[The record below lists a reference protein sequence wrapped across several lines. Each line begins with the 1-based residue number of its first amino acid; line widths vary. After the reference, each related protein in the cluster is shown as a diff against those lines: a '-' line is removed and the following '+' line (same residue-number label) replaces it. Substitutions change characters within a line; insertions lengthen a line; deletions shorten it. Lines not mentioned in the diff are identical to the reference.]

1 MAIALGGVQLLSHG
15 PFSLHAVMLE
25 VGRRWNL
32 FSAVPGE
39 CTSVG
44 NCCMFLIVVTR
55 TTIK

>member
-32 FSAVPGE
+32 FAVWTQG
-39 CTSVG
+39 SVPQ
-44 NCCMFLIVVTR
+44 LVTVACFSL
-55 TTIK
+55 